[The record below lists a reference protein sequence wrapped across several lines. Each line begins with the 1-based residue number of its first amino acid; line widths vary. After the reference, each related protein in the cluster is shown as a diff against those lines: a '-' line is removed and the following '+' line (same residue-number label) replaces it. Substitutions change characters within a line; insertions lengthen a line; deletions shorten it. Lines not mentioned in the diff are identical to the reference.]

1 MKKVIKCTIA
11 CLFVASL
18 LACAQKSPEELLA
31 AAETSVKLGNYDEA
45 VVNYKNAIQQVPD
58 DKALRLGAAKLYLD
72 IGQYQSAEK
81 EFKRAKEL
89 GTQESELNNH
99 IARLLWHLGQLD
111 ELIEFYEEAVQ
122 IQNDEVAFYAFLA
135 YLTLGNIEKANE
147 IVAVLTD
154 SAREGAFSLLANAYL
169 AFVDEDITKANALL
183 EQTLEKTPR
192 FLSAIKLKALVAINE
207 NDFEKANEAI
217 KQYSV
222 FSPYDLREQLFF
234 AATYIQFDQLD
245 LAKPILNELESTLK
259 GTPALDQ
266 LLGQVFYIEQN
277 YLMAQQH
284 IEKAIQNGA
293 RTTKNLMLAGYVN
306 YALGNFER
314 SYDYLMGVKD
324 DIEQDHPAMKILA
337 ISQMKLGKTM
347 EAADILRKSAVG
359 ASREIPAYV
368 TATQRLLANGQFEIA
383 QDLVTQIKGT
393 PNPTP
398 FDIVQIGLAKFSV
411 KDPSGIEDIK
421 TIIENNPDMI
431 EAQMALVSIYL
442 KNGQPDELINI
453 AREWQMKEEAS
464 DALKI
469 RGFNLEGLVQE
480 RLGNNDLATKAYLGA
495 LELDKGNIH
504 SHVFLAKSNI
514 ENGNYSEATAHIDR
528 ALEANP
534 VSYDTLLLGYNNNVA
549 QKKYQAGLDLLANT
563 HEKFPDNIQVAEL
576 YAIALHFQGKFQ
588 RLLKLANDSKN
599 ISDNMYQVIA
609 DAHLKLN
616 DTKKA
621 IEVYKEWDRKSP
633 HNSVPFYHYI
643 YLLETESRFDEALDA
658 IVRKRRGFKED
669 VGLKELQA
677 QFLLYQ
683 QKVNEA
689 KELLAEIKKQD
700 PTSDNIENLEAQVPL
715 FERKFAQ
722 AIPDLLKIYEAE
734 PTDRKGYNVVLAYI
748 GNKEMDALLTFSEK
762 HLALFPKSMQ
772 VRNIAANLY
781 MQQGSYE
788 KALSQFLLLLD
799 YIPDSPAILNNIAWL
814 QYKLGRL
821 DDALIAAE
829 RALVLVPSDFN
840 IMDTAALILAAQGKL
855 EEASALAKAAYLKV
869 VELNADNRT
878 EVTINYIDILEKS
891 GDKTE
896 AEKIRRSYGL

>member
-1 MKKVIKCTIA
+1 MKKVIRCTIA

-18 LACAQKSPEELLA
+18 LGCAQKSPEELQA
-31 AAETSVKLGNYDEA
+31 AAEASFKLGNYDAA
-45 VVNYKNAIQQVPD
+45 VVNYKSAIQQIPND
-58 DKALRLGAAKLYLD
+58 SALRLAAAKLYLD

-81 EFKRAKEL
+81 EFTKAKEL
-89 GTQESELNNH
+89 GAQEKELNGH
-99 IARLLWHLGQLD
+99 IARLLWHLGQQD
-111 ELIEFYEEAVQ
+111 ELTEFYEQEVP
-122 IQNDEVAFYAFLA
+122 IHNDEVAFYAFLA
-135 YLTLGNIEKANE
+135 HLTLGNMEKANE
-147 IVAVLTD
+147 IVSVLSD
-154 SAREGAFSLLANAYL
+154 SAQAGAFSLTAKAYL
-169 AFVDEDITKANALL
+169 AFVGEDIAKANALL
-183 EQTLEKTPR
+183 EQTLEMAPR

-217 KQYSV
+217 KQYSY
-222 FSPYDLREQLFF
+222 FSPYDVREQLFF
-234 AATYIQFDQLD
+234 AATYIQFNQLD
-245 LAKPILNELESTLK
+245 LAKPILNKLESTIK

-266 LLGQVFYIEQN
+266 LLGQVFYIEQD

-293 RTTKNLMLAGYVN
+293 RTTKNLMVAGYVN

-324 DIEQDHPAMKILA
+324 DISQDHPAMKILA

-347 EAADILRKSAVG
+347 EAADLLRKSAVG
-359 ASREIPAYV
+359 DSREIPAYT

-383 QDLVTQIKGT
+383 QDLVTQMKSA

-411 KDPSGIEDIK
+411 KDPSGIDDIK
-421 TIIENNPDMI
+421 KIIENNPDMI

-442 KNGQPDELINI
+442 KNGQPEELINI
-453 AREWQMKEEAS
+453 AREWQLKDDAAN
-464 DALKI
+464 ALKI

-480 RLGNNDLATKAYLGA
+480 RLENIDEARNAYLGA
-495 LELDKGNIH
+495 LELDKQNIH
-504 SHVFLAKSNI
+504 SHVFLAKLNI
-514 ENGNYSEATAHIDR
+514 ENGNYSEAATHIEM
-528 ALEANP
+528 ALAANP
-534 VSYDTLLLGYNNNVA
+534 VSYDALLLGYNNNVA
-549 QKKYQAGLDLLANT
+549 QKKYQAGLDVLAST
-563 HEKFPDNIQVAEL
+563 YAKFPDNIQVTEL
-576 YAIALHFQGKFQ
+576 YAIALHFQGEFQ
-588 RLLKLANDSKN
+588 RLLKLANDSKY

-621 IEVYKEWDRKSP
+621 IEVYKEWDRNSP
-633 HNSVPFYHYI
+633 RNSVPFYHYI
-643 YLLETESRFDEALDA
+643 YLLETESRFDEALEA

-677 QFLLYQ
+677 QFLLYK

-689 KELLAEIKKQD
+689 KELLVEIKKQD
-700 PTSDNIENLEAQVPL
+700 PTSGKTENLEAQVPL
-715 FERKFAQ
+715 FERQFAK
-722 AIPDLLKIYEAE
+722 ALPGLLKTYEAE
-734 PTDRKGYNVVLAYI
+734 PTDRKGFNIVLAHI
-748 GNKEMDALLTFSEK
+748 GNNDMDSVLTFSDK

-772 VRNIAANLY
+772 VRNVAANLY
-781 MQQGSYE
+781 MQKGNYE
-788 KALSQFLLLLD
+788 KALSDFLLLLD

-814 QYKLGRL
+814 QYKLGRF

-829 RALVLVPSDFN
+829 RALVLVPNDFN
-840 IMDTAALILAAQGKL
+840 IMDTAALILAAQGRL

-869 VELNADNRT
+869 VELNAENRT

-891 GDKTE
+891 GNKAE